1 MPKVVLCIDCGNV
14 CPGGGIWN
22 FDEKRNKNV
31 ARCKECNQKLCVNLK
46 SSVAPC
52 PKCNIP
58 MKFTATMP
66 MNVHG
71 MCDFW
76 TCPECK
82 YIAIYN
88 KDGQKIEKDG

>member
-1 MPKVVLCIDCGNV
+1 MMP
-14 CPGGGIWN
+14 
-22 FDEKRNKNV
+22 
-31 ARCKECNQKLCVNLK
+31 
-46 SSVAPC
+46 SVAPC

-58 MKFTATMP
+58 MKFTATMT

-88 KDGQKIEKDG
+88 KDGKKIEKDG